1 MKNGPD
7 IAVLASLIGDPA
19 RANILAALM
28 GGKALT
34 AGECAAEAGISAPT
48 ASGHLAKLSDS
59 GLLVVL
65 VQGRHRY
72 YNLAGPDVAEAVETL
87 MGLAARIGLK
97 RTRPGPREAAMSK
110 ARFCYDHLAG
120 EAATAL
126 FARLVDRGLLVAKS
140 DGIGLSPKGRS
151 CFLAEGIDI
160 AALES
165 KPRSFCRACLDWSER
180 RLHLA
185 GSLGSAIARLAIERG
200 WCRRE
205 AGSRAVH
212 FSPEGEQAL
221 LNLGVARERYGDRG
235 DELCDTA
242 WSKEPEGSGKASR
255 HQTEDACQEEETQP
269 GL

>member
-7 IAVLASLIGDPA
+7 IAALASLIGDPA

-48 ASGHLAKLSDS
+48 ASGHLAKLLEA

-87 MGLAARIGLK
+87 MGLAARVGLK
-97 RTRPGPREAAMSK
+97 RTRPGPREAAMRK

-120 EAATAL
+120 EAATTL
-126 FARLVDRGLLVAKS
+126 FARLVDHGLVVAKPE
-140 DGIGLSPKGRS
+140 GVGLSPIGRS
-151 CFLAEGIDI
+151 RFLAEEIDI

-165 KPRSFCRACLDWSER
+165 KPRPLCRACVDWSER
-180 RLHLA
+180 RPHLA
-185 GSLGSAIARLAIERG
+185 GSLGAAIARLAMERG

-205 AGSRAVH
+205 SGSRAVV
-212 FSPEGEQAL
+212 FSPFGEQAL
-221 LNLGVARERYGDRG
+221 LALAD
-235 DELCDTA
+235 DTA
-242 WSKEPEGSGKASR
+242 SHCATHRPKRA
-255 HQTEDACQEEETQP
+255 
-269 GL
+269 